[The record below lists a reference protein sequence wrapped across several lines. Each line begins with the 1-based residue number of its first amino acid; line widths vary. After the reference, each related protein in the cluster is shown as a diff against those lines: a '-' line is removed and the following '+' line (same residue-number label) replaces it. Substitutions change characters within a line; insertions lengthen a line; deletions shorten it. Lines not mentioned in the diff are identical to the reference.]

1 MARVEVPWFA
11 SPPMVNCARSGFVTQ
26 GRGSLGLACHCL
38 SWARGEFCVALQTL
52 RAPLCT
58 RPRRRV
64 CAKSFVAHV
73 RENGDIQAVVSG
85 LACRLGRDSASTS
98 GMQDACQPSPLA
110 HGLRTRSGAQQKLL
124 VGDGAGLG
132 NGVENLRSCLPV
144 NTVHSRVYLRL
155 LGSLKTWPGPS
166 IVQAFSEEVDFG
178 N

>member
-64 CAKSFVAHV
+64 CAKPFVAHV
-73 RENGDIQAVVSG
+73 RENVDIQAVVSG

-98 GMQDACQPSPLA
+98 GMQDACQLSPLA

-124 VGDGAGLG
+124 VGDPRMVPWIGFACRREAI
-132 NGVENLRSCLPV
+132 V
-144 NTVHSRVYLRL
+144 SRPSALSTKHTKTTSKLRL
-155 LGSLKTWPGPS
+155 SRETRHRHH
-166 IVQAFSEEVDFG
+166 
-178 N
+178 